1 MGGRGSRRSRSFATA
16 SLGSPELVVLLA
28 VLAIA
33 TVETTL
39 NTANVKSANFIVWFL
54 NKATGSPEFS
64 PGSPRNS
71 CKLGMIWQEHIPRLL
86 KRSRRLME
94 YRFDNRVRRGCQA
107 PPDLLGHRLFR
118 EGPPV
123 NLSVDRF

>member
-39 NTANVKSANFIVWFL
+39 NTANLIVWFL
-54 NKATGSPEFS
+54 NKATGSPEF
-64 PGSPRNS
+64 
-71 CKLGMIWQEHIPRLL
+71 
-86 KRSRRLME
+86 RRL
-94 YRFDNRVRRGCQA
+94 RQRVDCV
-107 PPDLLGHRLFR
+107 PLFAA
-118 EGPPV
+118 
-123 NLSVDRF
+123 F

>member
-39 NTANVKSANFIVWFL
+39 NTANVKTANLIVWFL
-54 NKATGSPEFS
+54 NKATGSPEFR
-64 PGSPRNS
+64 GVR
-71 CKLGMIWQEHIPRLL
+71 Q
-86 KRSRRLME
+86 
-94 YRFDNRVRRGCQA
+94 RVDCV
-107 PPDLLGHRLFR
+107 PLFAA
-118 EGPPV
+118 
-123 NLSVDRF
+123 F